1 MKRIFLI
8 LMIASVMI
16 CAITPVRGFA
26 TEETD
31 PYSVEAKSAVL
42 MEATTGTVLFSQ
54 NESEALSPASVTK
67 VMTLLLVMEAIEAG
81 RIALTD
87 IVRISAN
94 AAGMGGSQV
103 FMKEGEEFTVEELL
117 KCCVI
122 ASANDAAVA
131 LAEHACGTEKL
142 FVAKMNERAKE
153 MGLTSTK
160 FENTTGLDDTTTAHL
175 TSAKDIAIMSRA
187 LIKYPKITEYSR
199 LWQDSIRDGAFTLT
213 NTNRLVRFYKGC
225 TGLKTG
231 STDKAGYCI
240 SVTAERDGL
249 SLICV
254 IMGAESRD
262 MRNSIA
268 TGLLDY
274 GFSHYEIYSKDR
286 EALEAIP
293 VMRGVKNSVLVEN
306 TPFSTVIKKS
316 GSMVECVYEI
326 PKTLGAPLKAG
337 EVVGKI
343 YYELDGERI
352 GESDIVVCEDVNK
365 ISYLSVFLR
374 MVMNF
379 IMGAH
384 ADCG

>member
-8 LMIASVMI
+8 LVIASVMN
-16 CAITPVRGFA
+16 CAMTPVRGFA

-81 RIALTD
+81 QIALTD

-131 LAEHACGTEKL
+131 LAEYVCGSESV
-142 FVAKMNERAKE
+142 FISRMNEKARE
-153 MGLTSTK
+153 LGLTSTK
-160 FENTTGLDDTTTAHL
+160 FENATGLDDTTVTHL
-175 TSAKDIAIMSRA
+175 TSAKDIAVMSRA
-187 LIKYPKITEYSR
+187 LIKHEKILEYSR
-199 LWQDSIRDGAFTLT
+199 LWQDSIRDGAFILT

-231 STDKAGYCI
+231 STEKAGYCV

-254 IMGAESRD
+254 VMGADSRDERNAIATSLMDYAFANYGVYSQESRV
-262 MRNSIA
+262 
-268 TGLLDY
+268 
-274 GFSHYEIYSKDR
+274 
-286 EALEAIP
+286 LESIP
-293 VMRGVKNSVLVEN
+293 VLGGTKRYVSVKSA
-306 TPFSTVIKKS
+306 PFSAVIQKN
-316 GSMVECVYEI
+316 GTTVECIYEI
-326 PKTLGAPLKAG
+326 PEYLSAPVKEGDA
-337 EVVGKI
+337 VGKI
-343 YYELDGERI
+343 YYEFAGERI
-352 GESDIVVCEDVNK
+352 GESDITVCESVQK
-365 ISYLSVFLR
+365 IKQVQIFYR
-374 MVMNF
+374 MLINF
-379 IMGAH
+379 IMGPR
-384 ADCG
+384 